1 MEREFLCE
9 GSAMDSHGL
18 LRSWR
23 DRAVPGL
30 RRLTALLAAVCWQ
43 MGLRLSPGWEGWR
56 GSVDT
61 VQKLS
66 GWMIDNLLAG
76 KNGNR

>member
-1 MEREFLCE
+1 MI
-9 GSAMDSHGL
+9 GL
-18 LRSWR
+18 SQTI
-23 DRAVPGL
+23 
-30 RRLTALLAAVCWQ
+30 RRLTALQAVVNRQ
-43 MGLRLSPGWEGWR
+43 MGLWLLPGREGWR
-56 GSVDT
+56 GSMDT